1 MKFNEEYIEFVQSKL
16 NTNLTAE
23 EIFAQV
29 RLLQGGIGVHTEAC
43 ELAELYQDQH
53 SGEEKLKEAGD
64 IAFYLSLCFN
74 YFNVPLNTTTKNH
87 YFPLHEMLVQE
98 SVLLL
103 ELLKKFV
110 FQQRKDMEKEII
122 EKLILIKTGLFKLF
136 EEEKIIDGNVAK
148 LTKRYKTSF
157 SVEESKTRKE

>member
-1 MKFNEEYIEFVQSKL
+1 MKFTDEYIKFVQSRL
-16 NTNLTAE
+16 NNNLTAE

-43 ELAELYQDQH
+43 ELDELYQDQH
-53 SGEEKLKEAGD
+53 SEKEKLKEAGD

-74 YFNVPLNTTTKNH
+74 YFNVPLNATTKHH

-110 FQQRKDMEKEII
+110 FQQRKDLEKEII
-122 EKLILIKTGLFKLF
+122 EKLVLVKTGLFKLF
-136 EEEKIIDGNVAK
+136 EEEKVVNGNVSK

>member
-1 MKFNEEYIEFVQSKL
+1 MKFNEEYIKFVQSRL
-16 NTNLTAE
+16 NKDLTAE
-23 EIFAQV
+23 EIFSQV
-29 RLLQGGIGVHTEAC
+29 RLLQGGIGLHTEAC

-53 SGEEKLKEAGD
+53 SEKEKLKEAGD
-64 IAFYLSLCFN
+64 IAFYLGLCFN
-74 YFNVPLNTTTKNH
+74 YFNVPLDASTKNH

-110 FQQRKDMEKEII
+110 FQQRKDLEKEII
-122 EKLILIKTGLFKLF
+122 RQLILVKTGLFKLF
-136 EEEKIIDGNVAK
+136 EEEAIIEGNVSK

-157 SVEESKTRKE
+157 SVEDSKNREE